1 MLAAHVEDMDRIIG
15 LELGS
20 GQADL

>member
-1 MLAAHVEDMDRIIG
+1 MLTAHVEDTDRIIG